1 MSNNITKHFLEKS
14 INFLE
19 KNLDKEEKPTTKTR
33 SVNNNIQS
41 NILIEKKYDISI
53 LENNIYFSGTID
65 FNSCNDLR
73 NAIIKLNYDNE
84 KQGKLSTPIVPNNSP
99 VPPPLPQP
107 DQEPPQIPPQVPQP
121 NQEPKPVSEHTSVNT
136 NADTNNRDRINVVQ
150 VFPLIEE
157 KQKFSEI
164 NLYIK
169 SKGGSL
175 LDTFSLLPFIKNS
188 KTPVNTI
195 VEGYAVSAGS
205 LISIVGKKKMI
216 QNPGFMLIHQLRTG
230 NMGTFNELEDQFNN
244 NKTFMNTLKKIYIEN
259 TGGKLTEEKLQEL
272 LDSDIYLTAE
282 ECKEL
287 GLVDEII

>member
-14 INFLE
+14 INFIE

-33 SVNNNIQS
+33 SVNNNNIQS

-53 LENNIYFSGTID
+53 LENNIFFSGTIN

-84 KQGKLSTPIVPNNSP
+84 KQGNISTPIVPNNSP
-99 VPPPLPQP
+99 IPQP
-107 DQEPPQIPPQVPQP
+107 EPQP
-121 NQEPKPVSEHTSVNT
+121 EPRAEPKALLEHTSVNT

-169 SKGGSL
+169 SIGGSL

-188 KTPVNTI
+188 KTPINTI
-195 VEGYAVSAGS
+195 VEGYAASAGS
-205 LISIVGKKKMI
+205 LISVVGKKKMI
-216 QNPGFMLIHQLRTG
+216 QNPGFMLIHQLRSAS
-230 NMGTFNELEDQFNN
+230 MGTFNELEDQFNN
-244 NKTFMNTLKKIYIEN
+244 NKTFMNTAKKIYIEN
-259 TGGKLTEEKLQEL
+259 TGGKLTEKKLQEL
-272 LDSDIYLTAE
+272 FDSDVYLSAE

>member
-14 INFLE
+14 INFIE

-33 SVNNNIQS
+33 SVNNNNVQS

-84 KQGKLSTPIVPNNSP
+84 KQGNISTPIVPNNSP
-99 VPPPLPQP
+99 VLPPVPQP
-107 DQEPPQIPPQVPQP
+107 DQEPNP
-121 NQEPKPVSEHTSVNT
+121 EPKPVAEHTSVST

-169 SKGGSL
+169 SRGGSL

-188 KTPVNTI
+188 KTPINTI
-195 VEGYAVSAGS
+195 VEGYAASAGS
-205 LISIVGKKKMI
+205 LISVVGKKKMI

-230 NMGTFNELEDQFNN
+230 SMGTFNELEDQFNN